1 MAIWY
6 PSSHDAIIVGLSQ
19 FRCVSYSVTDY
30 VIQSA
35 VIQWRNR
42 NREREC
48 ATKMSTYY
56 GDAQFPVTRCDDICP
71 FRSSLWTGNWL
82 RAIKRSLWRNTRRQ
96 LKDLQS
102 SRDAANRVLSSTVA
116 LLEFERW
123 TDFTQWAVGRHLMSH
138 RFRNGVFQW
147 RSVAKTHVY
156 SNSLKLEIFGRSI
169 CWKVDER
176 KKNKLTAM

>member
-1 MAIWY
+1 
-6 PSSHDAIIVGLSQ
+6 
-19 FRCVSYSVTDY
+19 
-30 VIQSA
+30 
-35 VIQWRNR
+35 
-42 NREREC
+42 
-48 ATKMSTYY
+48 MSTYY

-176 KKNKLTAM
+176 KKKQAHSNVSAFTRHRHSHHDISSHEFSARSHAERKKLKSQRQVGNSQ